1 MHIYFCMAYFYHAK
15 FDRVRAGSPYRFE
28 SVMID
33 RLYPPYNVSQGDVV
47 CVVNLRG
54 CPKAKYDGT
63 RARHA
68 PRLHVRRSGLH
79 QLTPMQREQVME
91 YMTREEL
98 VRLFKVAREHNTLHH
113 MAMLVGLLHG
123 LRVSEML
130 AIRGRDIC
138 DGKLSVK
145 RLKKSRATLHALR
158 VDSDPCS
165 MSRRCSNWPGEP
177 RYQIVPWSRQY
188 MEYHE
193 TIFGP
198 AGIHPSKR
206 HYHVLKHSI
215 CVLLWQETHD
225 LNAIQDHVGH
235 RSSSSTLV
243 YLRAD
248 AAQKAQTT
256 IAEMSF
262 ADAL

>member
-1 MHIYFCMAYFYHAK
+1 
-15 FDRVRAGSPYRFE
+15 V
-28 SVMID
+28 
-33 RLYPPYNVSQGDVV
+33 
-47 CVVNLRG
+47 
-54 CPKAKYDGT
+54 
-63 RARHA
+63 
-68 PRLHVRRSGLH
+68 
-79 QLTPMQREQVME
+79 E
-91 YMTREEL
+91 YLTREEL
-98 VRLFKVAREHNTLHH
+98 VRLFKVTRDRNKLHH
-113 MAMLVGLLHG
+113 VAMLVGLLHG

-158 VDSDPCS
+158 VDSDPLFDES
-165 MSRRCSNWPGEP
+165 PLLELAQADPDAELFR
-177 RYQIVPWSRQY
+177 WSRQY
-188 MEYHE
+188 MDIVLKRYSAR
-193 TIFGP
+193 
-198 AGIHPSKR
+198 AGIHPSKA

-243 YLRAD
+243 YLRTD

-256 IAEMSF
+256 IATMSF
-262 ADAL
+262 GGVL

>member
-1 MHIYFCMAYFYHAK
+1 
-15 FDRVRAGSPYRFE
+15 
-28 SVMID
+28 MID
-33 RLYPPYNVSQGDVV
+33 RLHPPYNVRQGDVV

-54 CPKAKYDGT
+54 CPKANTMGHTHFMHLDRTFGGPVCT
-63 RARHA
+63 NT
-68 PRLHVRRSGLH
+68 
-79 QLTPMQREQVME
+79 QMQREQVME
-91 YMTREEL
+91 YLTREEL
-98 VRLFKVAREHNTLHH
+98 VRLFKVARDHNKLHH
-113 MAMLVGLLHG
+113 VAMLVGLLHG

-158 VDSDPCS
+158 VDSYPLFDESPLLELAQADPDA
-165 MSRRCSNWPGEP
+165 RLFR
-177 RYQIVPWSRQY
+177 WSRQY
-188 MEYHE
+188 MDVIIKRY
-193 TIFGP
+193 GKL
-198 AGIHPSKR
+198 AGLHPSKL
-206 HYHVLKHSI
+206 HFHTLKHSI
-215 CVLLWQETHD
+215 CVMLWQETHD

-256 IAEMSF
+256 IAGMSF
-262 ADAL
+262 GGFA